1 MKVTDLYRGLPHPL
15 TSRKKF
21 TSSIARIRQDELI
34 IYEDRIEGDDVQDKV
49 HHGGLNRVLHHFPKE
64 HYSLFKSSYPQTN
77 FTFGHYG
84 ENLSSTYYNEE
95 NVCIGDLFQIGEIE
109 CIVTEPRKPCGTIDV
124 QFQTKGLARMIQNQA
139 ITGWFYKITKP
150 GKIIIGD
157 EIKLLNRSYPELTIK
172 KCVQA
177 LLVTPNLSL
186 LEKMASNPCLSDN
199 WKNPALKYLATN
211 HKEDDSSRL
220 NDT

>member
-1 MKVTDLYRGLPHPL
+1 MKVTDLYRGVPQAFM
-15 TSRKKF
+15 TRKNF
-21 TSSIARIRQDELI
+21 SSSIARSRQQELI
-34 IYEDRIEGDDVQDKV
+34 IHKDRIEGDDVQDKV

-64 HYSLFKSSYPQTN
+64 HYSLFKASYPQTD

-84 ENLSSTYYNEE
+84 ENLSSTYYHEE

-109 CIVTEPRKPCGTIDV
+109 CIVTEPRKPCGTIDI

-150 GKIIIGD
+150 GKILVGD

-177 LLVTPNLSL
+177 LLVTPDLAL
-186 LEKMASNPCLSDN
+186 LEKMSSNPYLSDN
-199 WKNPALKYLATN
+199 WKNPSHHYLKT
-211 HKEDDSSRL
+211 HEKEDDSARL
-220 NDT
+220 GD